1 MKLFRFLKEIRK
13 PLVFITIIFVLSL
26 WLGYYSGQLHPAEAK
41 ALIAKLSE
49 DLGNLKKINPVAM
62 FLFIFANNAVK
73 SFAMSLLGMFFGVT
87 PLIFIIV
94 NGLLIGV
101 TASVIVAEK
110 GMEFLLM
117 GTIPH
122 GVLEV
127 PAFLIA
133 AAIGLRLGRR
143 YYRSLRYRDPF
154 RPFFSRSAREMFRIV
169 VPMLIVASFIETF
182 ITSLLLRSL

>member
-1 MKLFRFLKEIRK
+1 MSFFSFLREIKK
-13 PLVFITIIFVLSL
+13 PLVFITIVFALSV
-26 WLGYYSGQLHPAEAK
+26 WLGYYSGQVHSAEAK
-41 ALIAKLSE
+41 ALVGKLSE
-49 DLGNLKKINPVAM
+49 DLGKLKDINAVAM

-73 SFAMSLLGMFFGVT
+73 SFVMSILGMFFGIA
-87 PLIFIIV
+87 PIIFIIV

-101 TASVIVAEK
+101 TASVIVLEK
-110 GMEFLLM
+110 GMKFLLM
-117 GTIPH
+117 GTVPH

-143 YYRSLRYRDPF
+143 YYRSIRHRDPF
-154 RPFFSRSAREMFRIV
+154 RPFFGRSVRELLRIV
-169 VPMLIVASFIETF
+169 VPLLIVASFIETF